1 MKGGDSLMYK
11 GFKFRIY
18 PTDEQIKLI
27 NKTFGCCRLV
37 YNDALSRRSKA
48 YSRRKESLSCTTL
61 KNNLPSMKKRLSFL
75 KEVDSTALQ
84 QSIMMM
90 DDAYH
95 NFFKGSGFPKYKSK
109 KNNVQSYRTVSST
122 TRVVDR
128 KHIELAKLGIVRCII
143 NRRVLG
149 TIKSATISR
158 VAGKYFVSFLC
169 EVPDEPKL
177 PTNDKQIGLDLGVKE
192 FAVDSDGKVYENPK
206 YLNKSL
212 QKLAFESQKLSKLR
226 KGSNNFRKQAMK
238 VARLHHKIANKRMDY
253 TQKLSTSLIKE
264 YQVICVEDLNIKSM
278 LQTDKLNN
286 SKMYNNQ
293 KHAHH
298 RSIADAGWGQFVT
311 LLSSKA
317 DAAGRT
323 LVKIG
328 RFVPSS
334 QMCHHCGHINPM
346 IKDINVRQWVCSEC
360 GESHDRDHNAAL
372 NILNEG
378 LRILSL

>member
-1 MKGGDSLMYK
+1 MYK

-143 NRRVLG
+143 NRRVL
-149 TIKSATISR
+149 
-158 VAGKYFVSFLC
+158 
-169 EVPDEPKL
+169 
-177 PTNDKQIGLDLGVKE
+177 
-192 FAVDSDGKVYENPK
+192 
-206 YLNKSL
+206 
-212 QKLAFESQKLSKLR
+212 
-226 KGSNNFRKQAMK
+226 
-238 VARLHHKIANKRMDY
+238 
-253 TQKLSTSLIKE
+253 
-264 YQVICVEDLNIKSM
+264 
-278 LQTDKLNN
+278 
-286 SKMYNNQ
+286 
-293 KHAHH
+293 
-298 RSIADAGWGQFVT
+298 
-311 LLSSKA
+311 
-317 DAAGRT
+317 
-323 LVKIG
+323 
-328 RFVPSS
+328 
-334 QMCHHCGHINPM
+334 
-346 IKDINVRQWVCSEC
+346 
-360 GESHDRDHNAAL
+360 
-372 NILNEG
+372 
-378 LRILSL
+378 